1 MQVLG
6 SDLAKPSARTILS
19 GIAVK
24 RGRIRVD
31 ARVVRE
37 SVLDP
42 QRIDAVSITTG
53 RIEKSVQ

>member
-1 MQVLG
+1 MLII
-6 SDLAKPSARTILS
+6 DLAKPSTRTILS